1 MIDIAAINSLTM
13 WLYENSQWN
22 MNKTDTRRKFLSQLS
37 MALTESQNQRRSQ
50 DTRLMPKV
58 KLALMSLG

>member
-22 MNKTDTRRKFLSQLS
+22 MNRTDTRRKFLSQLR